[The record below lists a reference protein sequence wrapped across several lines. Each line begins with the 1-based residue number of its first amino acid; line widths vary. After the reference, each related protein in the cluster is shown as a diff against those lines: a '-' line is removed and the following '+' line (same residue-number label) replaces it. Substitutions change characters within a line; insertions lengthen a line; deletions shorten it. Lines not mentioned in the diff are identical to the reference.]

1 MAPDHGDPRVR
12 TYRDAVEA
20 LRAGRTDVEVV
31 AGPGD
36 DAVAE
41 LGRSIQGLA
50 RAFQGRLSLMTTLSR
65 VTEKVNSGM
74 TLDEVL
80 GFVDETLQPLIPH
93 DRTGVALIDD
103 GGMVRARWARS
114 AASAIHLGPGYA
126 LPLDG
131 SSLQRVIST
140 GEPRI
145 LGDLEAYLADHP
157 QSDST
162 RRIVREGMRSSLTA
176 PLVARGRP
184 IGFVFFSSLRPH
196 AFSSEHT
203 GLFREIAGQLSLIVE
218 KSLLIE
224 DLAAANRKLLE
235 AQEAL
240 QHQAAHD
247 PLTTLWNRRGMV
259 DVLGMEL
266 SRADREGSSLAV
278 LVIDIDHFKQV
289 NDVHGHA
296 VGDEVL
302 RETARRLQRG
312 LRTTEVVGRWGG
324 DEFIAVLRPCTL
336 ETAMRV
342 AERSRVQVES
352 LPILTRIGPIQ
363 LTVTVGAVVC
373 PAGGAASPDRLIES
387 ADQALY
393 RAKRAG
399 RNRVE
404 VEELR

>member
-1 MAPDHGDPRVR
+1 MASDHGDPRIR

-20 LRAGRTDVEVV
+20 LRAGRADVEVA

-93 DRTGVALIDD
+93 DRTGVALIDE

-184 IGFVFFSSLRPH
+184 IGFIFFSSLRPH
-196 AFSSEHT
+196 AFGDPHT
-203 GLFREIAGQLSLIVE
+203 ELFRQIAGQLSLIVE
-218 KSLLIE
+218 KSLLLE

-235 AQEAL
+235 AQETL

-296 VGDEVL
+296 VGDDVL

-404 VEELR
+404 VEALQ

>member
-50 RAFQGRLSLMTTLSR
+50 RAFQGRLSLMATLSR

-342 AERSRVQVES
+342 AERSRIQVES

>member
-1 MAPDHGDPRVR
+1 MASGQDDSRIR
-12 TYRDAVEA
+12 RYRDAVEA
-20 LRAGRTDVEVV
+20 LRAGRADVEVA

-296 VGDEVL
+296 VGDDVL

>member
-93 DRTGVALIDD
+93 DRTGVALIDE

-114 AASAIHLGPGYA
+114 AASVIHLGPGYA
-126 LPLDG
+126 APLDG

-296 VGDEVL
+296 VGDDVL

>member
-1 MAPDHGDPRVR
+1 MPPARGDPRVR
-12 TYRDAVEA
+12 KYRDAVEA

-50 RAFQGRLSLMTTLSR
+50 RAFQGRLSLMATLSR

-296 VGDEVL
+296 VGDDVL

-373 PAGGAASPDRLIES
+373 PAGGTASPDRLIES

>member
-1 MAPDHGDPRVR
+1 MASDHGDPRIR

-50 RAFQGRLSLMTTLSR
+50 RAFQGRLSLMATLSR

>member
-1 MAPDHGDPRVR
+1 MASDHGDPRIR

-31 AGPGD
+31 AGPGN

-50 RAFQGRLSLMTTLSR
+50 RAFQGRLSLMATLSR

-80 GFVDETLQPLIPH
+80 SFVDETLQPLIPH

-126 LPLDG
+126 APLDG

-184 IGFVFFSSLRPH
+184 IGFTFFSSLRPH

-336 ETAMRV
+336 ETALRV

-352 LPILTRIGPIQ
+352 LPILTRSGPIR

-373 PAGGAASPDRLIES
+373 PAGGTANPDRLIES